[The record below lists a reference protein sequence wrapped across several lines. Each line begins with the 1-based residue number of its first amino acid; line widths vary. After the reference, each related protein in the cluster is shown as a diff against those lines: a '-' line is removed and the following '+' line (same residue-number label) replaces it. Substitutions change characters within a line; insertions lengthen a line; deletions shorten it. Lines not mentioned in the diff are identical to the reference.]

1 VSTEQRDKAG
11 KVIHQATRLRDRL
24 VREAN
29 KPLDVEIV
37 GAMGQMIDLLE
48 SAHAATMPERE
59 FVELLI
65 AENLIETSHRDYG
78 SGYFT
83 TLSPGDIAD
92 AVLAL
97 LNKEGEE

>member
-1 VSTEQRDKAG
+1 VSTEQRDKVG

-37 GAMGQMIDLLE
+37 GVMGQMIDLLE
-48 SAHAATMPERE
+48 SAHAATMPDRRALEE
-59 FVELLI
+59 ALDALDWTQLEHGI
-65 AENLIETSHRDYG
+65 APTNSEI
-78 SGYFT
+78 
-83 TLSPGDIAD
+83 ID

-97 LNKEGEE
+97 LNKEGD